1 MLSVGI
7 VGLPNVGKST
17 LFTALTR
24 KEVDRSN
31 YPFATIDPNVGVVS
45 VPDERLDALA
55 KLSKSEKIVPT
66 AIEFIDIAGLV
77 KGAHKGEGLG
87 NKFLSNIREVDAIVH
102 VVRAFEDPGVIH
114 VSGSV
119 DPERDQETILI
130 ELALADLAQV
140 EKRIDAVEPKTRS
153 GDKDAAVELPL
164 LWRVKTQLENGKRA
178 ADLPLTGEE
187 RALVKPLTLLTMKPM
202 ITVLNVAEKDVSEGT
217 DRLALSVKLEE
228 EFSLLEPQ
236 EAREYMREL
245 GLKASGLDRL
255 IQKSYEILN
264 LLTFLTTGPK
274 ETRAW
279 TIRKGAK
286 APEAAGVIHSDFERG
301 FIRVEV
307 INWKALVE
315 AGSEAAAKERGIM
328 RTEGREYVMQDGD
341 VCHFRFS
348 V

>member
-77 KGAHKGEGLG
+77 KGAHQGEGLG
-87 NKFLSNIREVDAIVH
+87 NKFLSNIRETDAIVH
-102 VVRAFEDPGVIH
+102 VIRAFEDPNVIH
-114 VSGSV
+114 VNGAV
-119 DPERDQETILI
+119 DPARDQETILI

-140 EKRIDAVEPKTRS
+140 EKRIDTVEPKTRS
-153 GDKDAAVELPL
+153 GDQKAATELPVL
-164 LWRVKTQLENGKRA
+164 QKVRVQLEAGKRA
-178 ADLPLTGEE
+178 VEILLTEDE
-187 RALVKPLTLLTMKPM
+187 RALVNPLNLLTMKPM
-202 ITVLNVAEKDVSEGT
+202 ITVFNVAEKDVREGA
-217 DRLALSVKLEE
+217 DRLAISVKLEE
-228 EFSLLEPQ
+228 ELSLLQPA
-236 EAREYMREL
+236 EAAEYLREL
-245 GLKASGLDRL
+245 GVQTSGLDRL

-264 LLTFLTTGPK
+264 LLTFLTTGPD

-279 TIRKGAK
+279 TITKGAK

-301 FIRVEV
+301 FIRVET
-307 INWKALVE
+307 INWKVLVE
-315 AGSEAAAKERGIM
+315 TGSEAAAKERGLM